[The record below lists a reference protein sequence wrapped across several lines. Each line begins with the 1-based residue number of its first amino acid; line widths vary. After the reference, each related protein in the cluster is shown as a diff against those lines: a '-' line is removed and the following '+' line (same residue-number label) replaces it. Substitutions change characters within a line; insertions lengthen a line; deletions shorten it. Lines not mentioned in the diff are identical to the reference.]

1 MRSEEGAYLVD
12 GPVLLA
18 EALEAG
24 VQIETVYVEPG
35 ALDHD
40 VVWAARDAGVRIRD
54 TTEGALAK
62 VLDLDA
68 PQRMVAVAG
77 QRRGHLDELVAA
89 AVAAGRPLLVLAGL
103 SDPGNVGTLVRV
115 AEAAGCA
122 GVLLGPNT
130 ADLYNPKTVRAT
142 AGAVFR
148 VPVVEVDDVV
158 AVLAT
163 LGDAG
168 ISAVATTGAV
178 EAPAPESVDL
188 TSAVALVI
196 GNEAHGLAPD
206 VLDACRF
213 SVRIPMDGR
222 VESLNAAVAGA
233 VVLFE
238 AARQRRTGE
247 PNGHPPAVVGQNVD
261 PRDARDTDA
270 RDTGARDSGARDTD
284 ARDSGARETG
294 ARSTGEFGDG

>member
-18 EALEAG
+18 EAIEAG
-24 VQIETVYVEPG
+24 VPIETVYVEPG

-40 VVWAARDAGVRIRD
+40 VVWAARDAGLRIRD

-68 PQRMVAVAG
+68 PQRMVAVAAPL
-77 QRRGHLDELVAA
+77 RSDLAELVAA
-89 AVAAGRPLLVLAGL
+89 AVAARRPLLVLAGL

-158 AVLAT
+158 ALLAT
-163 LGDAG
+163 LGDVG
-168 ISAVATTGAV
+168 IAAVATTGAV
-178 EAPAPESVDL
+178 EAPAPEAVDL
-188 TSAVALVI
+188 TAAVALVI
-196 GNEAHGLAPD
+196 GNEAHGLAPE

-213 SVRIPMDGR
+213 AVRIPMEGR
-222 VESLNAAVAGA
+222 VESLNAGVAGA
-233 VVLFE
+233 VVLFD
-238 AARQRRTGE
+238 AARQRRVQE
-247 PNGHPPAVVGQNVD
+247 PNGHAGGVVGHNVD
-261 PRDARDTDA
+261 PRDS
-270 RDTGARDSGARDTD
+270 RDTGARG
-284 ARDSGARETG
+284 
-294 ARSTGEFGDG
+294 TGEFGDG